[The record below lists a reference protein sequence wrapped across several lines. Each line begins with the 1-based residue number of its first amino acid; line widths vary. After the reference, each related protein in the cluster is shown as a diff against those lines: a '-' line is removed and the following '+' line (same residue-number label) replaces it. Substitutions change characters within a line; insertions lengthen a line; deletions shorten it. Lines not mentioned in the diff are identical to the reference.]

1 MAHISDLADGQ
12 NASPRP
18 TACSALRLT
27 ALGAYVGALF
37 AATPAAAD
45 NLFVAPSILWRET
58 YTSNAAFGIAPEAKS
73 DLISELVPSIVLFGL
88 TKNLQVS
95 LNLVLDAIDYRHRT
109 EPDAVLPNGG
119 ADLSFQ
125 GLDRHFFV
133 DAAAIANQ
141 GRENVFA
148 ATPLAPSTYNEF
160 TVEGYRLSPYF
171 KGELPGEM
179 VYVLRSDNALERSF
193 GNLAPTVD
201 ARLALQ
207 SIDLDHVPHPLGWTL
222 HAESSETQY
231 TDSTVPILRQELG
244 RAILKVAPDPQIVVS
259 ARGGIERE
267 NYLLSTGPWAI
278 YGGGLEW
285 RPSDRTSFEAIGE
298 RRFFGTE
305 WDYGIKHREQALT
318 VSVAGGRD
326 VVTSAQTV
334 FALPIG
340 GDMAALLDSILVP
353 THPDPVERASAVQA
367 LLAQQNLPQTLA
379 AGSTIYASAPVLL
392 TSNKAALVWLARR
405 DTVSLSIYDM
415 RTQVLPG
422 NLSALLT
429 AVTES
434 DQNDQRGID
443 LTLTHHLT
451 PYTSVSADGRE
462 SKIEGIGSTSG
473 VYTRQN
479 AATVQLNNSLS
490 PRTGAFVGIRVQA
503 IESNVTPNA
512 RERAVLA
519 GLRHQF

>member
-1 MAHISDLADGQ
+1 MVHTSDLAHARD
-12 NASPRP
+12 APARP
-18 TACSALRLT
+18 SARFRFRLA
-27 ALGAYVGALF
+27 ALGASVGALF
-37 AATPAAAD
+37 IATPAAAD

-58 YTSNAAFGIAPEAKS
+58 YTTNAAFGIAPEAKN
-73 DLISELVPSIVLFGL
+73 DLISELVPSLVLFGL

-109 EPDAVLPNGG
+109 EPDALLPNGG
-119 ADLSFQ
+119 ADLTFQ
-125 GLDRHFFV
+125 ALDRHFFV
-133 DAAAIANQ
+133 DAAALANQ

-160 TVEGYRLSPYF
+160 TVEGYRLSPYI
-171 KGELPGEM
+171 KGEIPGEV
-179 VYVLRSDNALERSF
+179 VYVLRSDNALERAF
-193 GNLAPTVD
+193 GNLAPAVD

-231 TDSTVPILRQELG
+231 TDSTVPILRQQLG
-244 RAILKVAPDPQIVVS
+244 RAILKAAPDAQIVIS
-259 ARGGIERE
+259 LRGGAEKE
-267 NYLLSTGPWAI
+267 NYLVDTQPRAM
-278 YGGGLEW
+278 YGGGLDW

-298 RRFFGTE
+298 RRFFGTG
-305 WDYGIKHREQALT
+305 WDYGLKHREQALT
-318 VSVAGGRD
+318 LSIAGGRD

-367 LLAQQNLPQTLA
+367 LLSQQNLPQTLA

-392 TSNKAALVWLARR
+392 TSNKAALVWLGRR
-405 DTVSLSIYDM
+405 DTISLSIYDM

-434 DQNDQRGID
+434 NQNDQRGID

-451 PYTSVSADGRE
+451 PFTSVSADGRE

-479 AATVQLNNSLS
+479 ALTMQLNNSLTL
-490 PRTGAFVGIRVQA
+490 RTQAFVGLRMQA

-512 RERAVLA
+512 REKAVLG